1 MVDVRILVV
10 INFFF
15 TVYDAKIHLILIA
28 VVSNLANMKGGK
40 VSDRSRFSRF
50 LVEQGFYEIPAIFSM
65 KETIPSAHSATRS

>member
-1 MVDVRILVV
+1 
-10 INFFF
+10 
-15 TVYDAKIHLILIA
+15 LIA

-65 KETIPSAHSATRS
+65 KATMPRAHSATRS